1 LPARRGFTLP
11 ATRRAKPRFI
21 AASLA
26 LHGLF
31 VVALVKVYSGFVNPA
46 EPSAVVAIA
55 LAPMAPGHPAPG
67 PGPAARG
74 RPLVVPTTST
84 PILAAAAPA
93 APPAPIGSD
102 STGVAGGHPGGWGLA
117 LGPGRGDS
125 RIWVAPLYIPDGGGR
140 PIDMDSMVR
149 HRLLSMADLMDSIS
163 RNGGDSLAPN
173 RPFTPPRW
181 TFERNGRT
189 YGIDQTW
196 IHFGA
201 FKLPT
206 ALLAL
211 LPIPQ
216 GNYGQAQAY
225 NRQMDMRADILR
237 AAARSEAEDDFRRA
251 VVKIRERRDR
261 ERAEQRAREESD
273 RQRSRDNDRPIP

>member
-1 LPARRGFTLP
+1 MV
-11 ATRRAKPRFI
+11 
-21 AASLA
+21 

-31 VVALVKVYSGFVNPA
+31 VVSLLMIYRGFDQVENQPT
-46 EPSAVVAIA
+46 VFAIA
-55 LAPMAPGHPAPG
+55 LPPLPPPAQG
-67 PGPAARG
+67 RAAPGPAARG
-74 RPLVVPTTST
+74 RPLLVPATTA
-84 PILAAAAPA
+84 PLAATAAPA
-93 APPAPIGSD
+93 APLGPIGTD
-102 STGVAGGHPGGWGLA
+102 TTGVVGGNRSGIGLA
-117 LGPGRGDS
+117 LGPGRGDG

-140 PIDMDSMVR
+140 PIDMDSTVR
-149 HRLLSMADLMDSIS
+149 RRLLYMADVMDSLI

-216 GNYGQAQAY
+216 GNYGQAQAW

-251 VVKIRERRDR
+251 VAKIRERRDR
-261 ERAEQRAREESD
+261 ERTEQRQREAAE
-273 RQRSRDNDRPIP
+273 RLRNRDGDRPIP

>member
-1 LPARRGFTLP
+1 V
-11 ATRRAKPRFI
+11 
-21 AASLA
+21 SLA
-26 LHGLF
+26 LHSLA
-31 VVALVKVYSGFVNPA
+31 VVALVKVYSGFIVPR
-46 EPSAVVAIA
+46 ERPTIVTIA
-55 LAPMAPGHPAPG
+55 LPPMAPGNPA

-74 RPLVVPTTST
+74 RPLVAPST
-84 PILAAAAPA
+84 VAPIEAAPAPA
-93 APPAPIGSD
+93 APPSPIGTD
-102 STGVAGGHPGGWGLA
+102 SGVVGGNQGGRGLA
-117 LGPGRGDS
+117 VGPGRGDV
-125 RIWVAPLYIPDGGGR
+125 RIWAAPLYVPDGGGR
-140 PIDMDSMVR
+140 VIDMDSVVR
-149 HRLLSMADLMDSIS
+149 RRLLYMADLMDSIT

-173 RPFTPPRW
+173 RPFVPPRW

-196 IHFGA
+196 MHFGA

-216 GNYGQAQAY
+216 GNYDQAQSW

-251 VVKIRERRDR
+251 VAKIRERRDR
-261 ERAEQRAREESD
+261 ERAEERQRAESE
-273 RQRSRDNDRPIP
+273 RQRTRDNDQPIP